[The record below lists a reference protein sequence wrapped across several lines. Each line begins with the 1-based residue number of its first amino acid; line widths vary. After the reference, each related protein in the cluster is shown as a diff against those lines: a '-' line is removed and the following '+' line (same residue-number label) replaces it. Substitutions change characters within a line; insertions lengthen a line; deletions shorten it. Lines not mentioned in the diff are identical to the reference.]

1 VEEKE
6 EEKIINMRINSDDLF
21 LVFGLL
27 SMIINGIKPPREMTK
42 EVIFE
47 TVQRITNLNLKNKE
61 FLDAVE
67 K

>member
-1 VEEKE
+1 MEEKE